1 MHYPSSFCDA
11 SEPFVQAPIREV
23 KDEVRRKAV
32 TRLKF
37 ENKDKDSEITDPG
50 SKFYQDEEG
59 YAMDKYNYYE
69 CHQCK
74 KPYFGGER
82 ACGAAAGDGFD
93 PEELICPGCAAVSS
107 HPQLL
112 FRLAKLI

>member
-1 MHYPSSFCDA
+1 M
-11 SEPFVQAPIREV
+11 QAPIREV

-37 ENKDKDSEITDPG
+37 ENKDKDSEITDSD

-69 CHQCK
+69 YK
-74 KPYFGGER
+74 YYRF
-82 ACGAAAGDGFD
+82 
-93 PEELICPGCAAVSS
+93 
-107 HPQLL
+107 
-112 FRLAKLI
+112 